1 MLSDRCKFKKLEA
14 FEDCTSTYCDQNVQS
29 IYHVTES
36 FSEFIQELEAYGQS
50 ITDGCIDWE
59 TTVTVLERL
68 AAAVRARR
76 EVKVSEAA

>member
-50 ITDGCIDWE
+50 ITKPI
-59 TTVTVLERL
+59 VTAYNEQ
-68 AAAVRARR
+68 A
-76 EVKVSEAA
+76 EEI